1 MKRAAFYYRAAV
13 VEAGTEGIYRIWAN
27 MITNCISDCTV
38 NVETDVFFDA
48 NVSGLTDMTER
59 KGFNQLLNQLDAE
72 KYDVV
77 ITNNFCRL
85 SRNMNIFMDMLS
97 EIFSRGCE
105 IRFVE
110 EGVGFSNM
118 EQFIRYMY
126 LMR

>member
-1 MKRAAFYYRAAV
+1 
-13 VEAGTEGIYRIWAN
+13 

-48 NVSGLTDMTER
+48 NVSGLTNMTER
-59 KGFNQLLNQLDAE
+59 KGFNQLLKQLDAE

-105 IRFVE
+105 IRFIE
-110 EGVGFSNM
+110 EGVGFNNM